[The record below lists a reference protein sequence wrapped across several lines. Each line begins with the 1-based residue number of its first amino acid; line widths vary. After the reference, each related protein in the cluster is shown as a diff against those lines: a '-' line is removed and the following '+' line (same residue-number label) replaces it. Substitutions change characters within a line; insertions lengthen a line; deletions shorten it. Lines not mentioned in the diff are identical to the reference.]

1 MTRRKFE
8 VVTIT
13 SNLAKYPQYKADT
26 EDYQILLSE
35 LTDEV
40 QTFVICN
47 QEAGFSY
54 YLASE
59 FFNATGVKAFVEVEV
74 NE

>member
-8 VVTIT
+8 VITIT
-13 SNLAKYPQYKADT
+13 SNLDKYPQYKADT
-26 EDYQILLSE
+26 QDYQALLSE
-35 LTDEV
+35 LKEEV

-47 QEAGFSY
+47 QETGFQY
-54 YLASE
+54 YIASD
-59 FFNATGVKAFVEVEV
+59 FFDATNIKTFLEVEA